1 MRERA
6 TLKSTLSKTLTKPVE
21 KESTMP
27 IYNAPLKDMDFILN
41 DVFNADEFWQSNEN
55 LAHIDMA
62 TANAILEEMAKFSKN
77 VILDL
82 NRTADEEGGAQFSN
96 GVVTT
101 PTGFK
106 DAFKQFAEGGWV
118 GLGASEEWGGQN
130 MPKMLTVLADEM
142 IWSTNPS
149 FMLYPL
155 LTVGAGMAINDRA
168 SQEQK
173 ETYLPK
179 FYTGEWSGTMCLTE
193 PHSGTDLGIIKTK
206 AEPNEDGS
214 FNITGTKIFIT
225 SGEHDLC
232 ENIIHLVLAK
242 TPNAPAGSRG
252 ISLFI
257 VPKFHVNADGS
268 VGERNAVS
276 AGSIEHKMGIK
287 GSATCVMNFDGAKGY
302 IVGKENEGLA
312 AMFVMM
318 NYERLSM
325 GIQGIGAAEFAY
337 QNAAQYATD
346 RLQGRSATGVK
357 SPEKPADSILV
368 HGDVRRMLLNVRAN
382 NEASRAFAVYVG
394 QQLDITKYST
404 DEAAVKKANDR
415 VALLTPIAKAY
426 LTDTALQATLE
437 AQMCFGG
444 HGYIREWGMEQ
455 CIRDLRI
462 SQIYEGTNGVQAID
476 LIGRKTTKC
485 NGAFIAE
492 YIAEIRDFAATMA
505 DSKVKSAAL
514 QVSDEVEAL
523 TQFIIE
529 QSKTTPDFS
538 SSVAVDYLHAV
549 GLLSFVYMFARIS
562 KAAAAK
568 PESFFQNKL
577 VLADFYV
584 EKVLP
589 DLAARAQRIKAGS
602 ELIMQLSEEYFT
614 AQS

>member
-1 MRERA
+1 
-6 TLKSTLSKTLTKPVE
+6 
-21 KESTMP
+21 
-27 IYNAPLKDMDFILN
+27 MDFILN
-41 DVFNADEFWQSNEN
+41 DVFKADEFWQSNEKLN
-55 LAHIDMA
+55 HIDVA

-82 NRTADEEGGAQFSN
+82 NRSADEEGGAQFN
-96 GVVTT
+96 QGEVTT
-101 PTGFK
+101 PKGFK
-106 DAFKQFAEGGWV
+106 DAFKQYAEGGWV
-118 GLGASEEWGGQN
+118 GLGAGEEWGGQN

-155 LTVGAGMAINDRA
+155 LTVGAGMALSDRA
-168 SQEQK
+168 SQAQK

-214 FNITGTKIFIT
+214 FKITGTKIFIT

-257 VPKFHVNADGS
+257 VPKFLVNADGS
-268 VGERNAVS
+268 LGERNAVG

-287 GSATCVMNFDGAKGY
+287 GSATCVMNFDGAQGY

-368 HGDVRRMLLNVRAN
+368 HADVRRMLLNVRAN

-404 DEAAVKKANDR
+404 DADAVRKANDR

-462 SQIYEGTNGVQAID
+462 SQIYEGTNGVQAVD

-485 NGAFIAE
+485 GGAFIAE
-492 YIAEIRDFAATMA
+492 YIAEIREFVNTLDDGLSIKQATL
-505 DSKVKSAAL
+505 KVCQ
-514 QVSDEVEAL
+514 QVEEI
-523 TQFIIE
+523 TTFILE
-529 QSKTTPDFS
+529 QAKTSPDFS
-538 SSVAVDYLHAV
+538 SAVAVDYLHVV
-549 GLLSFVYMFARIS
+549 GLLSFVYMYARIHQ
-562 KAAAAK
+562 AAAVK
-568 PESFFQNKL
+568 VDSFYQNKL
-577 VLADFYV
+577 VLADYYV
-584 EKVLP
+584 AKVLP
-589 DLAARAQRIKAGS
+589 DLAARIQRIQSGAS
-602 ELIMQLSEEYFT
+602 LVMQLPEEYFT